1 MTKHSKSENSP
12 DLLYNFFRPRLRR
25 GPKKLFGPIV
35 VPTCPATADSACTGQ
50 LECRSCGSM
59 DLGEAVEN
67 GLSECIAQ
75 RIELG
80 DGVNALYE
88 STTSNLVEFRPLHL
102 AVIGKYRE
110 TIASRYE
117 SIVKMLVEQFQADID
132 SVDSDGNT
140 PLQKAIQKDDVDMV
154 ELLISLGAN
163 VNLRQAKTM
172 VTTLKLAENSAEISL
187 ILTSYGA
194 TGCFLKI

>member
-1 MTKHSKSENSP
+1 MSDVGATETGSCTCDN
-12 DLLYNFFRPRLRR
+12 
-25 GPKKLFGPIV
+25 G
-35 VPTCPATADSACTGQ
+35 VPFDQVACPVNKEDYCVSCTGQ

-102 AVIGKYRE
+102 AVIGKYRK

-140 PLQKAIQKDDVDMV
+140 PLQKAIQEDDVDMV

-187 ILTSYGA
+187 ILTSHGA